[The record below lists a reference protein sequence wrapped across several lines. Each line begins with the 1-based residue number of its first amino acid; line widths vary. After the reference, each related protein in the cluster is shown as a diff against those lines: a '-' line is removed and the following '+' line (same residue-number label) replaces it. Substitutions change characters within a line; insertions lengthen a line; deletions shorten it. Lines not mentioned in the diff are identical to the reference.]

1 MKDLKEAAKS
11 IYLRTVKSLDLE
23 TVIGE
28 RVKVVDDIL
37 FVDEEEMNLSLFK
50 EVVLIGFGKASI
62 RMGAAIERML
72 GNHIKRGIL
81 VTNRRSSIKVNSQ
94 VIVAGHPFPDA
105 NSFRAGENILKMI
118 PSCNSDSLI
127 IFLISGGGS
136 SLVELPLLDQV
147 TTEDMKDL
155 NRILINSGA
164 TIREINVLRKHLSL
178 IKGGRLGFL
187 ARGRRCIA
195 LYVSDVNEG
204 DLRSIASNPLLPDE
218 VTREEFFYLINEY
231 KLLDKLPSSI
241 SRAIVDKQVPEIPSE
256 WHTEGPAPR
265 CLLLLENRDVI
276 ERAIRIARE
285 DGYVTSSDSNQPEG
299 SYREIADN
307 LINRL
312 RDLRSKNPHAMLCI
326 ISGGEVSCAVEGNG
340 LGGRNQEFV
349 LYSAA
354 QLAISGFEAT
364 AVLSCGTDGI
374 DGNSFA
380 TGAVADLQM
389 IRNAERRGLDV
400 RQFLRRNDSHSFF
413 QEMGGM
419 VVTGPTENNVR
430 DVRVLL
436 AH

>member
-1 MKDLKEAAKS
+1 MKDPKEAAKS

-28 RVKVVDDIL
+28 KVKVVDDTLI
-37 FVDEEEMNLSLFK
+37 VGEEGINISLFR
-50 EVVLIGFGKASI
+50 EVVLIGLGKASI
-62 RMGAAIERML
+62 RMGAAIEKML
-72 GNHIKRGIL
+72 GNRIKRGIL
-81 VTNRRSSIKVNSQ
+81 VTNRRSSIRVNSQ

-105 NSFRAGENILKMI
+105 NSFRAGNEILRI
-118 PSCNSDSLI
+118 IRSCDSDSLM

-147 TTEDMKDL
+147 TTEDMKAL
-155 NRILINSGA
+155 NRVLINSGA

-218 VTREEFFYLINEY
+218 VTREEFFHLIDKY
-231 KLLDKLPSSI
+231 KLLDKLPHPI
-241 SRAIVDKQVPEIPSE
+241 SRAIIDKQIPEIPGE
-256 WHTEGPAPR
+256 WHMEGPAPQS
-265 CLLLLENRDVI
+265 LLLLENKDAI
-276 ERAIRIARE
+276 EMAVRRARE
-285 DGYVTSSDSNQPEG
+285 DGYVASGDPNQPEG
-299 SYREIADN
+299 DYRGIADN

-312 RDLRSKNPHAMLCI
+312 QDLRSKNPQARLCI

-354 QLAISGFEAT
+354 QLAISGIEAT

-380 TGAVADLQM
+380 TGAVADPQM

-400 RQFLRRNDSHSFF
+400 KQFLRKNDSHSFF

-430 DVRVLL
+430 DIRVLL